1 MAKSNLPH
9 YNLERP
15 FNVQYGVVIAW
26 KVDLILYKPYLDQ
39 FIFMISIS
47 K

>member
-1 MAKSNLPH
+1 MANNNLPH

-15 FNVQYGVVIAW
+15 FNVQYGAIIAL
-26 KVDLILYKPYLDQ
+26 KAYLILYNPYLDQ